1 MHFTKKNSFEKRIE
15 LKNKLKQQKILKFPG
30 AYNPLTAKLIAEIG
44 FEGIYISGGVMA
56 NDLGIPDIGLTT
68 LKEVSYRANQISRV
82 TDLPAIVDADTG
94 FGDCKKTIE
103 TFENL
108 GLSGCHIEDQIDQK
122 RCGHLDNKEIISSAT
137 MVNKIKTAV
146 KAKKDKNFL
155 VIART
160 DANSV
165 EGLKKTI
172 EIFEQLGLSGCHI
185 EDQIDEKRCGH
196 LDNKEIIPS
205 ATMVNKIKTA
215 VKAKKDKNFLVI
227 ARTDANSVEG
237 IKKTI
242 NRVKAYEDAGADI
255 IFPEAMKDEKEFE
268 QIRKNSKANLL
279 ANMTEFGKSKLLS
292 ANELENL
299 GYNIVIYPVTTQRLA
314 MKSVEDGLRTIMND
328 GHQNNIIDKMQTRKR
343 LYELV
348 EYEKYNTP
356 DKKITDFKTDG
367 HE

>member
-1 MHFTKKNSFEKRIE
+1 MHFTKKNSSDKRIE
-15 LKNKLKQQKILKFPG
+15 LKNKLKKQKILKFPG
-30 AYNPLTAKLIAEIG
+30 AYNPLTAKLIAEVG
-44 FEGIYISGGVMA
+44 FEGIYISGAVMA

-82 TDLPAIVDADTG
+82 TDLPSIVDADTG

-103 TFENL
+103 TFE
-108 GLSGCHIEDQIDQK
+108 
-122 RCGHLDNKEIISSAT
+122 
-137 MVNKIKTAV
+137 
-146 KAKKDKNFL
+146 
-155 VIART
+155 
-160 DANSV
+160 
-165 EGLKKTI
+165 
-172 EIFEQLGLSGCHI
+172 QLGLSGCHV

-196 LDNKEIIPS
+196 LDNKEIIPL
-205 ATMVNKIKTA
+205 AKMVNKIKTA
-215 VKAKKDKNFLVI
+215 VNARKDKNFLII

-237 IKKTI
+237 ITKTI
-242 NRVKAYEDAGADI
+242 DRVKAYEDAGADM

-268 QIRKNSKANLL
+268 KIRKNSNVYLL
-279 ANMTEFGKSKLLS
+279 ANMTEFGKTKLLS
-292 ANELENL
+292 SKELENL
-299 GYNIVIYPVTTQRLA
+299 GYSIVIYPVTTQRLA
-314 MKSVEDGLRTIMND
+314 MKSVEDGLDVIMKD

>member
-1 MHFTKKNSFEKRIE
+1 MHFTKKNPSEKRIE
-15 LKNKLKQQKILKFPG
+15 LKNKLKKQKILRFPG

-44 FEGIYISGGVMA
+44 FDGTYISGAVMA

-82 TDLPAIVDADTG
+82 TDLPSIIDADTG

-103 TFENL
+103 TFE
-108 GLSGCHIEDQIDQK
+108 
-122 RCGHLDNKEIISSAT
+122 
-137 MVNKIKTAV
+137 
-146 KAKKDKNFL
+146 
-155 VIART
+155 
-160 DANSV
+160 
-165 EGLKKTI
+165 
-172 EIFEQLGLSGCHI
+172 QLGLSGCHV

-196 LDNKEIIPS
+196 LDNKEIIPL
-205 ATMVNKIKTA
+205 TEMVNKIKTA
-215 VKAKKDKNFLVI
+215 VSAKKDKNFLII

-242 NRVKAYEDAGADI
+242 DRAKAYEDAGADI

-268 QIRKNSKANLL
+268 LIRNNLKVNLL

-299 GYNIVIYPVTTQRLA
+299 GYSIVIYPVTTQRLA

-343 LYELV
+343 LNELV
-348 EYEKYNTP
+348 DYEKYNTP

>member
-1 MHFTKKNSFEKRIE
+1 MHFTKRSSSEKRIE
-15 LKNKLKQQKILKFPG
+15 LKNKLKKQKILKFPG
-30 AYNPLTAKLIAEIG
+30 AYNPLTAKLITEIG
-44 FEGIYISGGVMA
+44 FEGIYISGAVMA

-82 TDLPAIVDADTG
+82 ADLPSLVDADTG

-103 TFENL
+103 TFEHL
-108 GLSGCHIEDQIDQK
+108 GLSGCH
-122 RCGHLDNKEIISSAT
+122 
-137 MVNKIKTAV
+137 V
-146 KAKKDKNFL
+146 
-155 VIART
+155 
-160 DANSV
+160 
-165 EGLKKTI
+165 
-172 EIFEQLGLSGCHI
+172 

-196 LDNKEIIPS
+196 LDNKEIIPL
-205 ATMVNKIKTA
+205 AKMVNKIKTA
-215 VKAKKDKNFLVI
+215 VKAKKDKNFLII

-242 NRVKAYEDAGADI
+242 DRAKAYEDAGADI

-356 DKKITDFKTDG
+356 DKKITDFKTDE